1 MYDST
6 CFLNVILVLIPLDK
20 FAIQLDDVLA
30 LDSMLEIEVAPER
43 VLVFLD
49 GATEGA

>member
-1 MYDST
+1 MIY
-6 CFLNVILVLIPLDK
+6 FQIPLDK
-20 FAIQLDDVLA
+20 FAIQFDDVLA

-43 VLVFLD
+43 ILVFLD

>member
-1 MYDST
+1 MFFIRVNMFSDS
-6 CFLNVILVLIPLDK
+6 LDK
-20 FAIQLDDVLA
+20 FAIQLDDVLP

>member
-1 MYDST
+1 MCNST
-6 CFLNVILVLIPLDK
+6 CFYVIFLQIPLDK
-20 FAIQLDDVLA
+20 FAIQLNDVLP

-43 VLVFLD
+43 ILVFLD